1 MHRPADAPRP
11 SIYYPYKVHAPAPA
25 HAQADVQV
33 LVVGA
38 GPIGLVTALGLA
50 QQGVRVA
57 VLESE
62 LQVSEGSRAIVF
74 TRRSMEILQQ
84 AGVAARVSAKGLPW
98 RFGNSFYRGQRVF
111 RMEAPHREDD
121 RFFPMTNLQQQFVEE
136 YLLDALAAFPNAQLR
151 WGHKVL
157 RLVDNVGDSADPGVT
172 LEIDTPTGA
181 YIQQASWVVA
191 ADGARSVLRAACG
204 LKLEGAAYEGR
215 FVIAD
220 IRIDLPLPTERLA
233 YFDPPWNPGN
243 TVLMHRE
250 PDSIWRVD
258 YQLPPGETPEQA
270 LEPASLKARIDA
282 QLALI
287 GHAGVPWELDW
298 SSVYSAR
305 ALTLPSYVHGRI
317 AFAGDAAHLL
327 PIFGVR
333 GANTGFQDAQNLAW
347 KLAANVQGRAG
358 PGLMDSYSHERVAAA
373 REIVEEAGK
382 STRFMTP
389 PTRGFRLLRD
399 AVLSLSLT
407 HDFVRPLYH
416 WRTSRPHD
424 YLDSPLNA
432 ADDDSEAFHAGPA
445 NGAPLPNYRW
455 GEGFLLDHLCGQG
468 AGCFSLIVD
477 DPVTLAPWGEEGAAG
492 AQGRL
497 GTLGTFGIPLNL
509 AVLQTLV
516 VPPSVG
522 RALGLTG
529 PSSALLVRPDQHVCA
544 RWLHVTPA
552 RLQAALRQALGHAP
566 NRPLD
571 HAPASLPAAPAQ
583 PSLSEP
589 PCLD

>member
-11 SIYYPYKVHAPAPA
+11 SIYYPYKVHAAAPA
-25 HAQADVQV
+25 QPQADVQV

-50 QQGVRVA
+50 RQGVRVT

-84 AGVAARVSAKGLPW
+84 AGVAERMSAKGLPW

-121 RFFPMTNLQQQFVEE
+121 RFLPMTNLQQQYVEE
-136 YLLDALAAFPNAQLR
+136 YLLDALAAYPNAQVR

-157 RLVDNVGDSADPGVT
+157 RLVSNVGEPEDAGSGAAPGVT
-172 LEIDTPTGA
+172 LEIDTPSGA
-181 YIQQASWVVA
+181 YLQRAPWVVA

-233 YFDPPWNPGN
+233 FFDPPWNPGN

-305 ALTLPSYVHGRI
+305 ALTLPRYVHGRI
-317 AFAGDAAHLL
+317 VFAGDAAHLL

-347 KLAANVQGRAG
+347 KLAATALGQAG
-358 PGLMDSYSHERVAAA
+358 PSLMDSYSHERVAAA

-432 ADDDSEAFHAGPA
+432 VDDDSAAFEAGPA
-445 NGAPLPNYRW
+445 KGAPLPNFCW
-455 GEGFLLDHLCGQG
+455 GEGFLLDHLCGEG
-468 AGCFSLIVD
+468 AGRFSLIVD
-477 DPVTLAPWGEEGAAG
+477 ERATLAGFDLAGSGVALGAV
-492 AQGRL
+492 
-497 GTLGTFGIPLNL
+497 GTALS
-509 AVLQTLV
+509 AAALQTLV
-516 VPPSVG
+516 VPTDIA
-522 RALGLTG
+522 RALGLAG
-529 PSSALLVRPDQHVCA
+529 LGSALLVRPDQHVCA
-544 RWLHVTPA
+544 RWHHVTPQ
-552 RLQAALRQALGHAP
+552 RLLVAQQQALGLAVDL
-566 NRPLD
+566 PLD
-571 HAPASLPAAPAQ
+571 RAS
-583 PSLSEP
+583 
-589 PCLD
+589 

>member
-1 MHRPADAPRP
+1 MHLPTAEPRP
-11 SIYYPYKVHAPAPA
+11 SLYYRYQVHQAAP
-25 HAQADVQV
+25 AQADCDLQV

-50 QQGVRVA
+50 QQGVRVV

-74 TRRSMEILQQ
+74 TRRSLEILQQ
-84 AGVAARVSAKGLPW
+84 AGVADRITAKGLPW

-121 RFFPMTNLQQQFVEE
+121 RFFPMTNLQQPYVEE
-136 YLLDALAAFPNAQLR
+136 YLLQALEAFPHAQVR
-151 WGHKVL
+151 WGHKVSRLL
-157 RLVDNVGDSADPGVT
+157 RNSEVAGSDDGAGAGAARQGPGVT
-172 LEIDTPTGA
+172 LEIDTPGGT
-181 YIQQASWVVA
+181 YVQQAPWVVA
-191 ADGARSVLRAACG
+191 ADGARSPLRTACG

-233 YFDPPWNPGN
+233 FFDPPWNPGN

-258 YQLPPGETPEQA
+258 YQLPPDETPEQA
-270 LEPASLKARIDA
+270 LQPASLKARIDA

-287 GHAGVPWELDW
+287 GHAGVPWEMDW

-305 ALTLPSYVHGRI
+305 ALTLPQYVHGRI

-333 GANTGFQDAQNLAW
+333 GANTGLQDAQNLAW
-347 KLAANVQGRAG
+347 KLAATVQGRAG
-358 PGLMDSYSHERVAAA
+358 VALMPSYSHERVAAT
-373 REIVEEAGK
+373 REIVQEAGK

-389 PTRGFRLLRD
+389 PTLGFRMLRD

-407 HDFVRPLYH
+407 HEFVRPLYH

-432 ADDDSEAFHAGPA
+432 QDDDSDAFDAGPA
-445 NGAPLPNYRW
+445 KGAPLPNFRW
-455 GEGFLLDHLCGQG
+455 GEEFLLDRLCGTG
-468 AGCFSLIVD
+468 AGRFTLLVD
-477 DPVTLAPWGEEGAAG
+477 DEATLASCVGGQAPG
-492 AQGRL
+492 
-497 GTLGTFGIPLNL
+497 P
-509 AVLQTLV
+509 LQTLV
-516 VPPSVG
+516 VPPALG
-522 RALGLTG
+522 GALGLRG
-529 PSSALLVRPDQHVCA
+529 PGSALLVRPDQHVCG
-544 RWLHVTPA
+544 RWQAVTPA
-552 RLQAALRQALGHAP
+552 RLQAALHRGLGHA
-566 NRPLD
+566 
-571 HAPASLPAAPAQ
+571 A
-583 PSLSEP
+583 
-589 PCLD
+589 